1 MKTKQKPPAAPAPSV
16 EQRRAAMPV
25 VAAFVAMCR
34 RAYGDALVDQQLA
47 IAQQARREHAEI
59 LAKQGQGA
67 ADRWHK
73 ANGYRCTFFAQEQ
86 GRTLGL
92 QSPYGTTTSQA

>member
-1 MKTKQKPPAAPAPSV
+1 MKTKQQQPAAPAPSV

-25 VAAFVAMCR
+25 VAAFIAECR

-47 IAQQARREHAEI
+47 TAQQARREHAEI
-59 LAKQGQGA
+59 LAKQGQAA
-67 ADRWHK
+67 ADRWHR
-73 ANGYRCTFFAQEQ
+73 ANAHRCTFFAQEQ

-92 QSPYGTTTSQA
+92 QSSFGTNTSQA